1 MATQF
6 SPQSTEQNDRK
17 SRVLLPCISEDELL
31 KQPPPSSRGS
41 MPKTLSNQRLRVNSE
56 PNVSNPS
63 DQVKNSS
70 VKIKD
75 AVDDAAGKGK
85 MSSYHRK
92 VSRRVSLPVEDSKEK
107 DCNQGNTKTTKGSKT
122 VKRQV
127 KLSAPSPDVIDLSKE
142 DVVHELML
150 RLFESLRVPDRTC
163 HGSLREQ
170 NKCIVEES
178 CKKSRPNGSR
188 KADNGINLFRH
199 HTTRFPRVSKSTSNL
214 EVFYSKPM
222 SWKTLMSN
230 RQLQPRARAK
240 TFLAFQEPSTKA
252 DQPVKETPIHMN
264 YRHFT
269 WSCKKNCALA
279 GRSTSVLRKRGL
291 SVPFIVTNGSAF
303 VASEMF
309 KTSFESRKSVTF
321 AE

>member
-6 SPQSTEQNDRK
+6 SPQSTEQNDR
-17 SRVLLPCISEDELL
+17 SRVLLPCISVDELL

-41 MPKTLSNQRLRVNSE
+41 MPKTPSKQRLRVNSE

-75 AVDDAAGKGK
+75 AVDDAVGKGK

-92 VSRRVSLPVEDSKEK
+92 VSRHASLPVEDSKEK
-107 DCNQGNTKTTKGSKT
+107 DCNQGNTKATKGSKT

-150 RLFESLRVPDRTC
+150 RLFETLRVPDSTC

-178 CKKSRPNGSR
+178 CKISRPNRS
-188 KADNGINLFRH
+188 KKVDNGINLFRH

-214 EVFYSKPM
+214 EVFYSKPT
-222 SWKTLMSN
+222 SWKNLMSN

-240 TFLAFQEPSTKA
+240 PFLAFQEPSTKM
-252 DQPVKETPIHMN
+252 DQPVKETTIHMN

-269 WSCKKNCALA
+269 WSCKKNCAPA

-291 SVPFIVTNGSAF
+291 NVPFIVTNGSAF
-303 VASEMF
+303 VSSEMI